1 MDDAIAEK
9 VEALKS
15 RVKGLLASADPA
27 HDFSHIMRVYRM
39 ADRLCKEEGGDP
51 AIALPAALLHDLYQ
65 VPKDHPDRAKA
76 SGISAQM
83 AEKLLR
89 DVAYPEEK
97 IPAIIDAIRAHSFS
111 RGEKARSKE
120 AMIIQDADR
129 LDAIGAIGIA
139 RLWATSGKLNRPF
152 YHPDDPFFESDR
164 QLDENKYGLDHA
176 FQKLLKL
183 KDMMNTPTARKIAE
197 GRHAV
202 LVNFLEE
209 MRKEIS

>member
-1 MDDAIAEK
+1 MNKTFTQKLEL
-9 VEALKS
+9 LKAQVRDS
-15 RVKGLLASADPA
+15 LASADPA

-39 ADRLCKEEGGDP
+39 ADHLCKEEGGDP
-51 AIALPAALLHDLYQ
+51 TIALPAALLHDLYQ

-97 IPAIIDAIRAHSFS
+97 IPAILDAIRAHSFS
-111 RGEKARSKE
+111 RGEKARSTE
-120 AMIIQDADR
+120 AMIVQDADR

-152 YHPDDPFFESDR
+152 YHPDDPFFESGR
-164 QLDENKYGLDHA
+164 QLDENRYGLDHV

-183 KDMMNTPTARKIAE
+183 KDMMNTGTAKRIAE

-202 LVNFLEE
+202 LVKFLEE
-209 MRKEIS
+209 MKKEI